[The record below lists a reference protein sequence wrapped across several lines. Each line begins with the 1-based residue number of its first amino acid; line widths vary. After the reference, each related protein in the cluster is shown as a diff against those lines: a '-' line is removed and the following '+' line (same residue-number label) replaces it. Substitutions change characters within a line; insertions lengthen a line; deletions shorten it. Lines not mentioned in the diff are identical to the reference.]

1 MSSHGK
7 ANAALAAAVV
17 FLLFSSCAAYLAF
30 ARLNNSEQWLR
41 HTRDVQSA
49 MAQFSMTVSRAGR
62 LRSEYVDS
70 GDASLLERHAEA
82 VRDVRTSIATL
93 QRRTADNARQQ
104 SSCDQL
110 AELTEQRITLMDR
123 AIALKRTGNSSSAAQ
138 AQISR
143 QILASGEESDRLL
156 QQMYDAE
163 EQLLAER
170 QARVRRSTL
179 EIVSVLTISLALTL
193 ILFLINNRLL
203 LNEVRA
209 RGDAESAQRALSVRL
224 LAIQDQERR
233 KFARELHDSV
243 GQHLAAM
250 KMGISLLQ
258 AKLPGDTMLQ
268 DCIKLLDDSIAETRT
283 ISHLLHPPLL
293 DEAGLSSACQWF
305 VEGFAKRSG
314 IDVHLAIDDESGRL
328 AEPTELALFRVL
340 QESLTNVH
348 RHSGAARADVSLQ
361 RQANTI
367 VLRVKDYGR
376 GIPPAV
382 LQRLR
387 GNSVGGGVGFAG
399 MTERIREIG
408 GRLEINSTANGTEVV
423 ARVPVRRRPEPAAIL
438 PKMQEVKG

>member
-70 GDASLLERHAEA
+70 GDASLLERQAEA

-143 QILASGEESDRLL
+143 QILASAEESDRLL

-209 RGDAESAQRALSVRL
+209 RGDAESA
-224 LAIQDQERR
+224 
-233 KFARELHDSV
+233 K
-243 GQHLAAM
+243 
-250 KMGISLLQ
+250 
-258 AKLPGDTMLQ
+258 
-268 DCIKLLDDSIAETRT
+268 
-283 ISHLLHPPLL
+283 
-293 DEAGLSSACQWF
+293 
-305 VEGFAKRSG
+305 
-314 IDVHLAIDDESGRL
+314 
-328 AEPTELALFRVL
+328 
-340 QESLTNVH
+340 
-348 RHSGAARADVSLQ
+348 SGASSRESCTTPS
-361 RQANTI
+361 ANI
-367 VLRVKDYGR
+367 W
-376 GIPPAV
+376 
-382 LQRLR
+382 
-387 GNSVGGGVGFAG
+387 
-399 MTERIREIG
+399 
-408 GRLEINSTANGTEVV
+408 
-423 ARVPVRRRPEPAAIL
+423 RR
-438 PKMQEVKG
+438 